1 MAFSTHEPASFEA
14 LELVLDGVGALA
26 QAAEAHGS
34 FCGSVC
40 LLGPQAASA
49 WIAET
54 LADSDQSDLPAHE
67 STDALWHI
75 AGWTYE
81 RLEEGDM
88 SFVMLLPSDDEELP
102 QRTTELANWCQGFM
116 HGLGVTGAN
125 DPVAVA
131 VTDSGIMQEILRDF
145 SEITRATVTPGEH
158 DIEDE
163 AAYMELV
170 EFVRASVQLL
180 FEETVAL
187 RSGRSLASANRQ

>member
-14 LELVLDGVGALA
+14 LELVLHGVGALA
-26 QAAEAHGS
+26 QAAQAHGS

-54 LADSDQSDLPAHE
+54 LADLDQSDLPARE
-67 STDALWHI
+67 STDALWKI

-81 RLEEGDM
+81 HLEEGDM

-116 HGLGVTGAN
+116 HGLSVAGAN
-125 DPVAVA
+125 DPAAVA
-131 VTDSGIMQEILRDF
+131 VMDSGIMQEILHDF
-145 SEITRATVTPGEH
+145 SEITRATVTPDEY

-163 AAYMELV
+163 AAYVELV

-187 RSGRSLASANRQ
+187 RSGRSLARANRQ

>member
-1 MAFSTHEPASFEA
+1 MAFSTHEPASFET
-14 LELVLDGVGALA
+14 LELILQGAGALA

-49 WIAET
+49 WIAEI
-54 LADSDQSDLPAHE
+54 LADSDQSDLLAHG
-67 STDALWHI
+67 STDALWQV
-75 AGWTYE
+75 AGATYE

-88 SFVMLLPSDDEELP
+88 SFVMLLPSDDEELA
-102 QRTTELANWCQGFM
+102 QRTAELAKWCQGFM
-116 HGLGVTGAN
+116 HGLSVAGAN
-125 DPVAVA
+125 DPVAIA
-131 VTDSGIMQEILRDF
+131 LMDSGIMQEVLHDF
-145 SEITRATVTPGEH
+145 SEITGATVTSGEH

-170 EFVRASVQLL
+170 EYVRASVQLL

-187 RSGRSLASANRQ
+187 RSGQSLAASNRQ